1 MPFDLRSPAPADNVQ
16 PAGLP
21 GAQPLGGAPRAVA
34 FWLLGVAGLV
44 WIMVAI
50 GGATRLTGSGLSL
63 TVHTAFIGLSA
74 FVGAGLTF
82 AGATGFCGMAN
93 LLAMAPWNR
102 VAAR

>member
-50 GGATRLTGSGLSL
+50 GGATRLTGSGLSIMEWAPLSGVLPPL
-63 TVHTAFIGLSA
+63 TEAEWTRLYD
-74 FVGAGLTF
+74 L
-82 AGATGFCGMAN
+82 
-93 LLAMAPWNR
+93 
-102 VAAR
+102 